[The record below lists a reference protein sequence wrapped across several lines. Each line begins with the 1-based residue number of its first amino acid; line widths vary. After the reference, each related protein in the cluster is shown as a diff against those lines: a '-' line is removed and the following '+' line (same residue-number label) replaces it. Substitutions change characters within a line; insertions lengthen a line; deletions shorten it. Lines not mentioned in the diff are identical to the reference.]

1 MKNLNLI
8 YNKFLETKKICIDSR
23 KDCQNSIFF
32 AIQGDNFNGNKY
44 ASEAIKKGAVLA
56 IIDDKKYIKNKKYVL
71 VKNSLKCLQQLA
83 KLHKKKSNF
92 KVIAITGTN
101 GKTTTKEIIYNIL
114 KSKFQVSATKGNLNN
129 HIGVPLTIL
138 SAINTKQK
146 FLIVEMGAN
155 HKNEIKKLCEIADP
169 EYGIITNIG
178 KAHLKGF
185 KSEKNILIAKKELYD
200 YIKKIKG
207 RIFIN
212 KSDIKLNKISKNI
225 NKIYY
230 NSENIILNKITNN
243 PFLTIELIIN
253 NNIHKIKTKFIGE
266 YNVNNILAGICVG
279 DFFNINMKKIL
290 KSITEYKPKI
300 NRSQL
305 IKTSKKNTIILD
317 AYNANPTSMHA
328 SIHSFNKIKTRKG
341 KIVIIGDMMELGD
354 ATKKEH
360 FNVIEKA
367 EKMNLENIILC
378 GEIFSNLN
386 KKLHSFKRKDDL
398 ESFLKKNEMK
408 NKMILI
414 KGSRKMK
421 LEDLTKLL

>member
-1 MKNLNLI
+1 
-8 YNKFLETKKICIDSR
+8 
-23 KDCQNSIFF
+23 
-32 AIQGDNFNGNKY
+32 
-44 ASEAIKKGAVLA
+44 
-56 IIDDKKYIKNKKYVL
+56 
-71 VKNSLKCLQQLA
+71 
-83 KLHKKKSNF
+83 
-92 KVIAITGTN
+92 
-101 GKTTTKEIIYNIL
+101 
-114 KSKFQVSATKGNLNN
+114 
-129 HIGVPLTIL
+129 
-138 SAINTKQK
+138 
-146 FLIVEMGAN
+146 
-155 HKNEIKKLCEIADP
+155 
-169 EYGIITNIG
+169 
-178 KAHLKGF
+178 
-185 KSEKNILIAKKELYD
+185 
-200 YIKKIKG
+200 
-207 RIFIN
+207 
-212 KSDIKLNKISKNI
+212 
-225 NKIYY
+225 
-230 NSENIILNKITNN
+230 SENIILNKITNN